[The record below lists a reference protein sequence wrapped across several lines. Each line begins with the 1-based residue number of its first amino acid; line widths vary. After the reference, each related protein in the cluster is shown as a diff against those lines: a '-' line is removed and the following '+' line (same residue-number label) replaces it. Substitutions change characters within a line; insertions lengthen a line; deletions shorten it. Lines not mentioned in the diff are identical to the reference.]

1 MASIFTLMFDYK
13 AFYGYICH
21 LEQKVLKKENILAES
36 DNFCAVVGVITND
49 MHLCRCWCYHQRHAF
64 HKT

>member
-1 MASIFTLMFDYK
+1 MFDYK
-13 AFYGYICH
+13 AFYGYIGH

-49 MHLCRCWCYHQRHAF
+49 MHFIKLYCW
-64 HKT
+64 

>member
-1 MASIFTLMFDYK
+1 MFDYK

-49 MHLCRCWCYHQRHAF
+49 MHFMKLDCWSLLSRDQQWLQIF
-64 HKT
+64 